1 MSNKHN
7 HFVRLFHSELTP
19 ILVFVYT
26 ALHRG
31 AFYHSSFRWIYHY
44 GSNESTR
51 KETEKTQ
58 SRVNRWFSMLRQ
70 GFIMYLVQ
78 DLAPLV
84 ASLGSPW
91 REIQEWIKFSNFNA
105 ENPVKP
111 TSSVPLQ
118 PYYGIWGFRQC
129 LPFS

>member
-1 MSNKHN
+1 
-7 HFVRLFHSELTP
+7 
-19 ILVFVYT
+19 
-26 ALHRG
+26 
-31 AFYHSSFRWIYHY
+31 
-44 GSNESTR
+44 
-51 KETEKTQ
+51 
-58 SRVNRWFSMLRQ
+58 MLRQ

-91 REIQEWIKFSNFNA
+91 HEIQEWIKFSNFNA